1 MRQKRDTTQVSLG
14 HIFKIELNPESN
26 QNWCHQHQAWV
37 KLQLALCLLL
47 LMILQFYHIH
57 ILLQS
62 VTHLICSLLCF
73 SVDQSQMSL
82 CDPID
87 CSSPSP
93 SQGTCSNS
101 CPLSLWCH
109 PTISSS
115 VFPFSSCL
123 QSFPASGSFL
133 MSQPFPSDGQSTGA
147 SVSPSVLPMNIQC
160 WFPLGLTCLILLST
174 ELSRVLLNI
183 TVWKHQF
190 FGTQLSL

>member
-115 VFPFSSCL
+115 VVPFSFCPP
-123 QSFPASGSFL
+123 SFPASFPGLFQWVSSWHQVAKVLDLQFHHQSFQW
-133 MSQPFPSDGQSTGA
+133 MF
-147 SVSPSVLPMNIQC
+147 
-160 WFPLGLTCLILLST
+160 
-174 ELSRVLLNI
+174 RVDFL
-183 TVWKHQF
+183 
-190 FGTQLSL
+190 